1 MSAAPVNNNNAP
13 ASSPLAEQVKPLA
26 KLEEELIR
34 EANKSDR
41 AGTLTHRIMMLIAY
55 KSYGQATSELKEYI
69 AGRSKEM
76 AALYLGSHRYVL
88 RIETLTKA
96 IEKKR
101 SMPHLEKQS
110 AAKQQEIFELVKE
123 YFGELRGQ
131 LKGIETVE
139 RSLMVEDVRATVWT
153 VRAIA
158 YSMIAILVTGFLV
171 DVSTGTYSTVVNV
184 VKDYI
189 IRICDWIL
197 SLFF

>member
-1 MSAAPVNNNNAP
+1 MSTAPN
-13 ASSPLAEQVKPLA
+13 SSSNPNSNLVEQIKPLV

-55 KSYGQATSELKEYI
+55 KSYSQAVSEVKEYI
-69 AGRSKEM
+69 QMRSKEM
-76 AALYLGSHRYVL
+76 AALYLGAHRYVL
-88 RIETLTKA
+88 RIETLSKA

-139 RSLMVEDVRATVWT
+139 RSLMVEDVRSTVWV
-153 VRAIA
+153 VRAVA
-158 YSMIAILVTGFLV
+158 FSLIAILVTGFLV
-171 DVSTGTYSTVVNV
+171 DISTGAYDTIVNV
-184 VKDYI
+184 LKDYI
-189 IRICDWIL
+189 LRFCDWIL
-197 SLFF
+197 GFF